1 MIREGAHAS
10 YIGPQADGAEHGDR
24 CFVLADEGTYSQV
37 RWVTGTNSNQYGAV
51 LNAHLVSDRKTKV
64 SAFDDDEFG
73 FEAERP
79 RAVRVACGVVH
90 SNGGDEALIRALEH
104 DGVLDGP
111 RIMARRAVAS
121 MHEALVADPVWA
133 EVVSELGEHGMPFL
147 ASVMHTALNG
157 ALAEGVDH
165 EALEEE

>member
-1 MIREGAHAS
+1 
-10 YIGPQADGAEHGDR
+10 
-24 CFVLADEGTYSQV
+24 
-37 RWVTGTNSNQYGAV
+37 
-51 LNAHLVSDRKTKV
+51 
-64 SAFDDDEFG
+64 
-73 FEAERP
+73 
-79 RAVRVACGVVH
+79 
-90 SNGGDEALIRALEH
+90 
-104 DGVLDGP
+104 
-111 RIMARRAVAS
+111 